1 MSLRFRLGLT
11 LILINAVL
19 LAFLSWSMVAFQQQ
33 SQRRAELQNAEL
45 QARLSR
51 LITPRFDSQTLGNLG
66 DMLDWPLWSQFEDA
80 MIVDSEFILLDGKQ
94 VAVGTVLNPLGR
106 RNRPSGFPVNEVN
119 QAVIKASMENRSVQV
134 ADGVVVPLLYSDGE
148 FAGTSW
154 GGLYLRLPLP
164 VSDSSFFPQLLLAVI
179 LSTILSTLLITLGVR
194 RLIIKPVEALAAST
208 SGITP
213 ENLPSSLPTAEVK
226 ELQQLSNSFED
237 LMARIKGFQQQLSA
251 EVDDAT
257 NRATDAERLV
267 ARQERM
273 AAMGTLAAGLAHE
286 INSPLAGALH
296 SLEVLR
302 NEADSEKGSRYSDLI
317 HAALQRIRD
326 LVQQM
331 LQLSPNQVEQGECDV
346 SELVNDLR
354 DFLSQRLEN
363 VDLKLCVESKPL
375 LPATRGDVFPL
386 FLNLIQNSLD
396 AFSDNEH
403 SIVITV
409 SDEGSVRVVTFSDDG
424 PGADESVFE
433 HLFEP
438 FVTTKDVGRGYGLG
452 LPIAAACMRSLG
464 GSITAKN
471 KHSGGFEL
479 RLEFQL
485 K

>member
-19 LAFLSWSMVAFQQQ
+19 LTFLSWSMVTFEQQ
-33 SQRRAELQNAEL
+33 SQRRAEIQNAEL

-51 LITPRFDSQTLGNLG
+51 LITPRFDAQTLGSLG

-80 MIVDSEFILLDGKQ
+80 MIVDGVFIDLDGKK
-94 VAVGTVLNPLGR
+94 VAIGTVLNPLGR
-106 RNRPSGFPVNEVN
+106 RNRPSGFPVHEVN
-119 QAVIKASMENRSVQV
+119 DAVFTATSNNRSVQV
-134 ADGVVVPLLYSDGE
+134 ADGVVVPLLYSDGKL
-148 FAGTSW
+148 AGKPW
-154 GGLYLRLPLP
+154 GGVYLRLPLP
-164 VSDSSFFPQLLLAVI
+164 VADSTFFPQLLLAVI

-194 RLIIKPVEALAAST
+194 RLIVKPVEALAAAT

-213 ENLPSSLPTAEVK
+213 DNLPSSLPKAEVK
-226 ELQQLSNSFED
+226 ELRQLSNSFED
-237 LMARIKGFQQQLSA
+237 LMARINGFQQQLSA
-251 EVDDAT
+251 EVEEAT

-302 NEADSEKGSRYSDLI
+302 KEASSEKGTRYSDLI
-317 HAALQRIRD
+317 DTALQRIRD

-331 LQLSPNQVEQGECDV
+331 LQLSPSQVEEGECDV
-346 SELVNDLR
+346 SQIVEDIQY
-354 DFLSQRLEN
+354 FLSQRLSN
-363 VDLKLCVESKPL
+363 VEINLHVESHPT
-375 LPATRGDVFPL
+375 LPATKGDVFPL
-386 FLNLIQNSLD
+386 FLNLMQNSLD
-396 AFSDNEH
+396 AFDDAEH
-403 SIVITV
+403 VIEITV
-409 SDEGSVRVVTFSDDG
+409 ADEGDWRVVTFCDDG
-424 PGADESVFE
+424 PGADESVVE

-452 LPIAAACMRSLG
+452 LPIAAACMRRLG

-471 KHSGGFEL
+471 KEGQGFEL
-479 RLEFQL
+479 RLEFKL

>member
-1 MSLRFRLGLT
+1 
-11 LILINAVL
+11 
-19 LAFLSWSMVAFQQQ
+19 
-33 SQRRAELQNAEL
+33 
-45 QARLSR
+45 
-51 LITPRFDSQTLGNLG
+51 
-66 DMLDWPLWSQFEDA
+66 
-80 MIVDSEFILLDGKQ
+80 
-94 VAVGTVLNPLGR
+94 
-106 RNRPSGFPVNEVN
+106 
-119 QAVIKASMENRSVQV
+119 
-134 ADGVVVPLLYSDGE
+134 VVPLLYRDGE

-164 VSDSSFFPQLLLAVI
+164 ASDSSFFPQLLLAVI
-179 LSTILSTLLITLGVR
+179 LSTVLSTLLITLGVR
-194 RLIIKPVEALAAST
+194 RLIIKPVEALASAT

-213 ENLPSSLPTAEVK
+213 DNLPSSLPTAEVK
-226 ELQQLSNSFED
+226 ELQQLSSSFED

-302 NEADSEKGSRYSDLI
+302 NEAASEKGSRYSDLI
-317 HAALQRIRD
+317 HTALQRIRD

-346 SELVNDLR
+346 NELVNDLR
-354 DFLSQRLEN
+354 DFLSQRLEK
-363 VDLKLCVESKPL
+363 VEIKLCVESEPL

-396 AFSDNEH
+396 AFNDNKH

-409 SDEGSVRVVTFSDDG
+409 SDEGNARVVTFSDDG
-424 PGADESVFE
+424 PGADASVFE

-464 GSITAKN
+464 GSIAAKN
-471 KHSGGFEL
+471 KHGGGFEL